1 MAALTDGD
9 PEPALARERELWEA
23 YAANDRGRLAALV
36 DPLALDVG
44 PQGAVLERERVL
56 DAVARMEIA
65 SYSIVDLTVRTLGEV
80 EVVTYRAH
88 VEGAYGG
95 APFPTR
101 DVAVTSVWALIDRGW
116 RLVHRHESAAGLERF
131 PNERRQKAGRR

>member
-1 MAALTDGD
+1 VATLTDGD

-36 DPLALDVG
+36 HPLALDVG
-44 PQGAVLERERVL
+44 PGGAVLDRERVL

-88 VEGAYGG
+88 VDGAYGG

-101 DVAVTSVWALIDRGW
+101 DVAVTSVWAMIDRGW
-116 RLVHRHESAAGLERF
+116 RLVHRHESAAGL
-131 PNERRQKAGRR
+131 ALTGAA